1 MSVIGAFLLVVLA
14 IVRVAW
20 ILRQG
25 VSLLAVLLFAQAG
38 LAALLMI
45 FRRTAST
52 NAPVWVE
59 AMAWLSAGLPLIFF
73 VPSSGPLWQ
82 DLLPIPGLAL
92 NLWALV
98 SLGTA
103 FGISPAQRG
112 LVTDGPYHWLRHPMY
127 AGAILLLLFTPLA
140 LGSWVALP
148 FPLPLILVVALRAV
162 EEEKFL
168 RTNLSGYAD
177 YCQKVRYR
185 LVPYIW

>member
-1 MSVIGAFLLVVLA
+1 MSIIGAFLLVVLA
-14 IVRVAW
+14 IVRIVW

-127 AGAILLLLFTPLA
+127 AGELLSLIGGLVAAFRLWNLVILLVFTTSLIWRINREEQI
-140 LGSWVALP
+140 LGS
-148 FPLPLILVVALRAV
+148 
-162 EEEKFL
+162 
-168 RTNLSGYAD
+168 SGYPA
-177 YCQKVRYR
+177 YARHIRWR
-185 LVPYIW
+185 LVPGIW